1 MNSEKQRIDD
11 AVRDVANMEH
21 REVVALALLFAMLVV
36 FGAIAAYTI
45 GKRRRFKERQAGRG
59 KGNDV

>member
-1 MNSEKQRIDD
+1 
-11 AVRDVANMEH
+11 MEH